1 MWRWWRRWRRWRS
14 SSTGAPLPKAPF
26 SRCLASA
33 VLGAEKESG
42 AMAMASMARLVVV
55 VVERAVLVVRCVDGD
70 HAKLGSLG

>member
-1 MWRWWRRWRRWRS
+1 MWRRWRRWRRWRS

-70 HAKLGSLG
+70 HAL